1 MYKKVGQRETLPEN
15 FELPF
20 NDKLPPENPWLV
32 MASLISWWE
41 FGDKYAVNFSIG
53 RCIFVG

>member
-32 MASLISWWE
+32 MASLI
-41 FGDKYAVNFSIG
+41 
-53 RCIFVG
+53 